1 MEARVVRVIT
11 PRALPPE
18 LSAAPVALVGMA
30 VITAMV
36 VPVARA
42 VTEPPAVMVP
52 PAVTAVLVVRAVWA
66 VRFPAMAAMA
76 VMVVRVAPGRVGQQA
91 PMALP
96 VR

>member
-18 LSAAPVALVGMA
+18 LSAAPVVLVGMA

-36 VPVARA
+36 VLVARA
-42 VTEPPAVMVP
+42 VTVP

-66 VRFPAMAAMA
+66 VRFPVMAAMA
-76 VMVVRVAPGRVGQQA
+76 VTVVRVAPGRVGQQA

-96 VR
+96 VQ